1 MVRVKTHCRHYMGFL
16 SDQQARALLHVM
28 CLIVYVMCV
37 VCDLYGCAIIVVCLF
52 GVFWGVGWGLVMCF
66 CLLLFHNFR
75 LFIFKY
81 DQFFLDQVYILITC
95 SKLYSRRRT
104 RYVLI

>member
-52 GVFWGVGWGLVMCF
+52 GGFWGGGMGASDVF
-66 CLLLFHNFR
+66 
-75 LFIFKY
+75 LFIIIPQLSFIY
-81 DQFFLDQVYILITC
+81 F
-95 SKLYSRRRT
+95 
-104 RYVLI
+104 